1 MTEAT
6 ERPAAAS
13 ARRTPDPD
21 VVDVHVQ
28 RLVTLS
34 DEELAGGFSDHLWW
48 LTSAVTA
55 DGEAVH
61 EVSDDELAEQ
71 AAYRTPS
78 LATRS
83 LKAVRRAQQSVRET
97 VPRQADEDEVAW
109 QRRVRRYL
117 SHLEREE
124 VILQTVVA
132 GLKAQR
138 GILMT
143 PRNPRRRAEHR
154 LAQMNI
160 EQDLPKGTILDLT
173 QEEKRAAKRR

>member
-1 MTEAT
+1 MPEA
-6 ERPAAAS
+6 S
-13 ARRTPDPD
+13 SRRTPDPAA
-21 VVDVHVQ
+21 VQAHVE
-28 RLVTLS
+28 RLVPLD
-34 DEELAGGFSDHLWW
+34 DEALAGGFSDHLWW

-55 DGEAVH
+55 DGEPVH
-61 EVSDDELAEQ
+61 DISDDELAEQ
-71 AAYRTPS
+71 AAYRTPA
-78 LATRS
+78 LAARA

-97 VPRQADEDEVAW
+97 VPRQVEEDEQAW

-124 VILQTVVA
+124 VILQTVLA

-154 LAQMNI
+154 LAQLNLA
-160 EQDLPKGTILDLT
+160 QDLPKGTIVELT
-173 QEEKRAAKRR
+173 QQEKRAAKRR